1 MKKYLKFLKNKYVFS
16 AIILLIYILLLHDT
30 DVFSLRKRKE
40 KVENLQQEIV
50 HRRIQIEA
58 LKADLLELENIH
70 SLEKFAREKY
80 FFKKESE
87 DLYVLSDQ

>member
-1 MKKYLKFLKNKYVFS
+1 MFS

-40 KVENLQQEIV
+40 KVENLQQELV

>member
-1 MKKYLKFLKNKYVFS
+1 MFS

-40 KVENLQQEIV
+40 KVENLPQEIV